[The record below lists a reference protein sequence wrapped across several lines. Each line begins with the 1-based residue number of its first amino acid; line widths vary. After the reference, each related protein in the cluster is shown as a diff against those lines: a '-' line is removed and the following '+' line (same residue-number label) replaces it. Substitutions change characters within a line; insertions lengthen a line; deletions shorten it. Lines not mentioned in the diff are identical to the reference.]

1 MWADEIGRSRLF
13 SENDSRADMAGG
25 DGQKG
30 LLVPLEIVL
39 LLLVLVN
46 VLVPMLVLL
55 PVHIRL
61 IVRCSRKSSLFCQQK
76 SDAR

>member
-55 PVHIRL
+55 PVHIH
-61 IVRCSRKSSLFCQQK
+61 CQMFQK
-76 SDAR
+76 VESVLPAKI